1 MEAEAGEEAEVGVQ
15 IEEPHVFGQ
24 GAYLSSKEH
33 GWGAE
38 AEVEV

>member
-24 GAYLSSKEH
+24 GAYLSSNGH
-33 GWGAE
+33 GWAE
-38 AEVEV
+38 EEVEV